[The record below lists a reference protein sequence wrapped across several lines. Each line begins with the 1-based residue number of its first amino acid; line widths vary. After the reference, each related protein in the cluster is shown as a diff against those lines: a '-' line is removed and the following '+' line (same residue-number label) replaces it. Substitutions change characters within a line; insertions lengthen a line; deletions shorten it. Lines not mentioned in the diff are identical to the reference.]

1 MANIENIS
9 NLYYHENTKALMYH
23 VTYNHYIHT
32 AQYISHTI
40 AQGVTQ
46 GENLRNIY
54 IQIHTVVTYTLHNT
68 KNVF

>member
-1 MANIENIS
+1 MFRARPHI
-9 NLYYHENTKALMYH
+9 
-23 VTYNHYIHT
+23 YIHT

-54 IQIHTVVTYTLHNT
+54 IQIHKVVTYTLHNT
-68 KNVF
+68 KNVI